1 MTLTIRNL
9 RVSAAFLEPGLAKR
23 ERPEILCGV
32 EMSLERGCCLALI
45 GESGAG
51 KSTLGLSIMGLF
63 PGSASGEIIFQG
75 RNMLRLSQ
83 EKLRQMRGRDMAMV
97 FQNVE
102 GALDPVQRIAD
113 QVAEAAAVHRSISS
127 RAAGSMALQHLLSM
141 GLSEDKA
148 RLYPHQISGGEK
160 QRALIAMATINDP
173 DLLILDEPT
182 ASLDALTK
190 SDITRRLAS
199 CISGRICILIT
210 HDLSLA
216 RALAD
221 RMAVLYSGRIM
232 EMGAAKDLLENP
244 LHPYTRGLV
253 RSYPDMTVTKDLQG
267 IAGRME
273 QSVPGC
279 PFHRRCTQKIEVCS
293 REVPNPRRI
302 ERGDRVLACHR
313 GGIIPLLEVRGLS
326 VSYGSSPIL
335 QDINLTL
342 YEGETVAVVGE
353 SGSGKSTLARAIMG
367 LCRPARGSIILEG
380 RHVQSWD
387 GDFYSRVQMVFQNP
401 GESVSHRMNVLEAVS
416 EPLVVQRRGRSGE
429 MLPLARGALRQAE
442 LPCDD
447 DFLKRYPHELS
458 GGEVQRVAI
467 ARALVL
473 RPRLLLADEP
483 TSALDPSVQAK
494 ILKLL
499 MSLQERMGLG
509 LLFITHDIAVA
520 RKISDRIAVMRKGR
534 IVEEGPAP
542 DVLLNPRHSYTRR
555 LVESA
560 SACGRD
566 GLHLYKHFQTL
577 PVASTGSCQEA
588 CQAGYIPAT
597 GRSPTATE
605 TIAR

>member
-9 RVSAAFLEPGLAKR
+9 RVSAAFLEADLAKR

-75 RNMLRLSQ
+75 RDMLRLSQ
-83 EKLRQMRGRDMAMV
+83 EELRQMRGRDMAMV
-97 FQNVE
+97 FQNVD

-113 QVAEAAAVHRSISS
+113 QVAEAAAVHRSMSS

-148 RLYPHQISGGEK
+148 RLYPHQMSGGEK

-210 HDLSLA
+210 HDLSLV

-221 RMAVLYSGRIM
+221 RVAVLYAGRIM

-253 RSYPDMTVTKDLQG
+253 RSYPDMTATKDLQG

-293 REVPNPRRI
+293 RQVPNPRRI

-326 VSYGSSPIL
+326 VSYGSSTIL

-380 RHVQSWD
+380 GHVQSWD
-387 GDFYSRVQMVFQNP
+387 GDFYRRVQMVFQNP

-416 EPLVVQRRGRSGE
+416 EPLVVQGRGRSGE

-520 RKISDRIAVMRKGR
+520 RKISDRIAVLRKGR

-597 GRSPTATE
+597 GRSPASTE

>member
-173 DLLILDEPT
+173 DLLILDKPT

-221 RMAVLYSGRIM
+221 RMTVLYSGRIM

-253 RSYPDMTVTKDLQG
+253 RSYPDMTATKDLQG

-293 REVPNPRRI
+293 RQVPNPQRI

-326 VSYGSSPIL
+326 VSYGSSTIL

-380 RHVQSWD
+380 GHVQSWD
-387 GDFYSRVQMVFQNP
+387 GDFYRRVQMVFQNP

-416 EPLVVQRRGRSGE
+416 EPLVVQGRGRSGE

-577 PVASTGSCQEA
+577 PVASTGSCQ
-588 CQAGYIPAT
+588 AGYIPAT
-597 GRSPTATE
+597 GRSPASTE

>member
-221 RMAVLYSGRIM
+221 RMTVLYSGRIM

-253 RSYPDMTVTKDLQG
+253 RSYPDMTATKDLQG

-326 VSYGSSPIL
+326 VSYGSSTIL

-380 RHVQSWD
+380 GHVQSWD
-387 GDFYSRVQMVFQNP
+387 GDFYRRVQMVFQNP

-416 EPLVVQRRGRSGE
+416 EPLVVQGRGRSGE

-520 RKISDRIAVMRKGR
+520 RKISDRIAVLRKGR

-577 PVASTGSCQEA
+577 PVASTGSCQ
-588 CQAGYIPAT
+588 AGYIPAT
-597 GRSPTATE
+597 GRSPASTE